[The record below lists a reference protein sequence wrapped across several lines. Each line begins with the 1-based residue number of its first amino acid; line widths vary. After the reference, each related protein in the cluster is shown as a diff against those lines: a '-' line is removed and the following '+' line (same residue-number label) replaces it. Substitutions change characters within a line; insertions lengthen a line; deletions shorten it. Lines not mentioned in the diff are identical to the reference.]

1 MSEEAKAI
9 QEASKAIGKAID
21 LAKCAGQFCNKLFGV
36 GILSDILEYRRKTL
50 SGRLEFDLLE
60 KLLLLKK
67 KTEENLKNKNINV
80 TIPIP
85 LKLGIPLIEAATV
98 EEDETLHTKYANM
111 LSNAIDPNFENKITR
126 NFVSI
131 LEDMNPVD
139 VLILD
144 TICKEWLSLPENKKN
159 NTLFDRSKITN
170 ALQIESKEC
179 EISLRNLIRLG
190 LFKPGVITQTNIVVG
205 GNSPSSYKDTELVG
219 ITELGIALY
228 QSIK

>member
-9 QEASKAIGKAID
+9 QEASKASGKAID
-21 LAKCAGQFCNKLFGV
+21 LAKYAGQFCDKLFGDLLENSV
-36 GILSDILEYRRKTL
+36 GILSDKLKFY
-50 SGRLEFDLLE
+50 RLEKFYQ
-60 KLLLLKK
+60 LKE
-67 KTEENLKNKNINV
+67 KTEKKLSDNNINV

-85 LKLGIPLIEAATV
+85 PKLGIPLIEAATV
-98 EEDETLHTKYANM
+98 EEDEILHTKWANM

-144 TICKEWLSLPENKKN
+144 TICQEWLSLPENKKG
-159 NTLFDRSKITN
+159 NTLFDRSKIISG
-170 ALQIESKEC
+170 LKIESKEC
-179 EISLRNLIRLG
+179 EISLRNLLRLG
-190 LFKPGVITQTNIVVG
+190 CLKPGVIVG
-205 GNSPSSYKDTELVG
+205 TGISMGGHSPSSYKDTELVG